1 MVVFT
6 VEGDGKEVMNEWS
19 YFFLLSLSPVARL
32 GWRVGWGLARSV
44 TSGVEGTST
53 CSEDL

>member
-6 VEGDGKEVMNEWS
+6 TEGDGKEVMNEWS
-19 YFFLLSLSPVARL
+19 YFFLLSLSPVVRL
-32 GWRVGWGLARSV
+32 GWGLARSV

-53 CSEDL
+53 SSEDL